1 MHLLPPQPSQPNRK
15 RRLLSRWLYFCWSS
29 SQATALSEAFS
40 EAPTPEHLEPWRLYI
55 TAESKWVPCV
65 PGRDFQCNVSNCS
78 RCALRTARRRQR
90 GDKVWRLICRSHNK
104 GCPIIFPIRKTQSKS
119 ECAAFPACHRHK
131 PPASLVYI
139 SDFQLHQQRSW
150 LFVPKTVPQV
160 WDDILWEE
168 SPHHVSF
175 SHAFIVRQGGKAFT
189 TVLYRIL
196 GVSVWP
202 SPCVITRFAG
212 CEQASQQDAPVRLFT
227 VTVRKQ
233 ADANENRALTEERK
247 KYTKPNQQTMWKHL
261 SFVKD
266 KRKDARS
273 HASSCLRLLC

>member
-1 MHLLPPQPSQPNRK
+1 MWLNYTFWMIHTLNVESPSRVCKLWCTSSRLSPVNQTGSVACYPADCISADPPP
-15 RRLLSRWLYFCWSS
+15 RRLRSQGRSAKPRRQNTWSPDGYT
-29 SQATALSEAFS
+29 SQRSPNEC
-40 EAPTPEHLEPWRLYI
+40 H
-55 TAESKWVPCV
+55 CV

-78 RCALRTARRRQR
+78 RCALRTSRQRQR

-104 GCPIIFPIRKTQSKS
+104 GSPIIFPIRKTQSKS
-119 ECAAFPACHRHK
+119 EWAAFPACHCHK
-131 PPASLVYI
+131 PPAPLVYI

-212 CEQASQQDAPVRLFT
+212 CEQASQQDAPVRLFP

-233 ADANENRALTEERK
+233 AVANKNRALTEERK
-247 KYTKPNQQTMWKHL
+247 KY
-261 SFVKD
+261 
-266 KRKDARS
+266 
-273 HASSCLRLLC
+273 